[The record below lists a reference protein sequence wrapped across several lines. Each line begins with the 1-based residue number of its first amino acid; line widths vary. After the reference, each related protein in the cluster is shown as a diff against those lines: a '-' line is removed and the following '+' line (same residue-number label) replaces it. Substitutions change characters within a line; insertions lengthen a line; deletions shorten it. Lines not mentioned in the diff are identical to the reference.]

1 MKLREII
8 AEHLYLIDTE
18 YKPEVLFSKQD
29 SNTRDDYHKLASRE
43 IPHILAGYLSSKGNL
58 HKIIHGAVKGFITSH
73 NELTSSNMGSL
84 TRRIVQAIKNE
95 ERNITNS
102 HK

>member
-1 MKLREII
+1 MKLKEII
-8 AEHLYLIDTE
+8 AEHLYLVDND
-18 YKPEVLFSKQD
+18 YKPEISFIEQD
-29 SNTRDDYHKLASRE
+29 SNTRDFYYRLASNE
-43 IPHILAGYLSSKGNL
+43 IPCTLGSYLTSKGNL
-58 HKIIHGAVKGFITSH
+58 YKIIHGSVKGFINAH
-73 NELTSSNMGSL
+73 NELTISNMGSL